1 MLTYSSR
8 LQSLSRKSCRRSDL
22 TLCCLTLMCD
32 RVKRSSRTAARSN
45 DIERLSQ
52 PGGGRERGETPRPF
66 SDGALDLWRSPGSP
80 CSQPHALLPTWEVF
94 NLSSSGS
101 ISLSLCRTERRHS
114 LPGMTHLKDDALGF
128 ICIKGKVPRKQEIC
142 GSILEAFQIQEINRI
157 PAGFYQWTPVIW
169 IFTG

>member
-8 LQSLSRKSCRRSDL
+8 PQSLLRKSCRLSDL

-101 ISLSLCRTERRHS
+101 ISLSLCRTECRHS
-114 LPGMTHLKDDALGF
+114 LPGMTHLRMMLWASF
-128 ICIKGKVPRKQEIC
+128 
-142 GSILEAFQIQEINRI
+142 A
-157 PAGFYQWTPVIW
+157 
-169 IFTG
+169 